1 MGDCKVIPRFQ
12 GNAIQDEKGWY
23 WEMFVS
29 ILGCGDEAEMF
40 STHNRFKTK
49 DEALKDLLN
58 VVQGFIRHLS
68 NVVPE
73 LNINPDQMIDMKT
86 NQLFTCD
93 NKDKH

>member
-1 MGDCKVIPRFQ
+1 MGDSKMIPRFQ

-29 ILGCGDEAEMF
+29 IMGCGHEAQMF
-40 STHNRFKTK
+40 ITHNRFATK
-49 DEALKDLLN
+49 DEALKNLVN
-58 VVQGFIRHLS
+58 EIQCYVKHLA
-68 NVVPE
+68 NEIPE